1 MRRPVYAFRVL
12 ATRKNCPTVAD
23 TPLRGPSAERRCA
36 RTNSRPH
43 CGRPLACGLNYQ
55 KERQPHGVSADTPLR
70 GPLGGASL
78 RSHEQPA
85 ALRPPARV
93 RFELPKRETGFK
105 KPVSLFGSPTGTRTP
120 VFAVRG
126 RRLNRLTMRPF
137 SNLPNDY
144 IIKNKIGQMF
154 LRRFSCFFMQCRTF
168 SFKIMRA
175 ELTAPP
181 DFYKEGSACAA
192 ERKSVNPLLAGGCAA
207 CRLSLSVHKQTSP
220 IGIDHL
226 EKRSRIFNVD

>member
-1 MRRPVYAFRVL
+1 MQKASAGDSINARANPCGFRFL
-12 ATRKNCPTVAD
+12 RK
-23 TPLRGPSAERRCA
+23 
-36 RTNSRPH
+36 
-43 CGRPLACGLNYQ
+43 YQ
-55 KERQPHGVSADTPLR
+55 K
-70 GPLGGASL
+70 
-78 RSHEQPA
+78 
-85 ALRPPARV
+85 
-93 RFELPKRETGFK
+93 KNTGLCLCSF
-105 KPVSLFGSPTGTRTP
+105 FGSPTGTRTP